1 MFAEIEAGQ
10 DKAGREGS
18 GLKTDRVGCYDKLS
32 RRRPE
37 KDITGFD
44 RIWRECRIQVRPEQD
59 KAGQV
64 MTTILHY

>member
-32 RRRPE
+32 MRRAE
-37 KDITGFD
+37 KDITGFY
-44 RIWRECRIQVRPEQD
+44 RIWRECTIQVTPEQD
-59 KAGQV
+59 KPGQV
-64 MTTILHY
+64 IS